1 MKCFK
6 NILNIHHRQIPF
18 IQDTT
23 SDRKYQNTEKNKS
36 STCEQLSIS
45 LLPLLTP
52 LLLQNILMGK

>member
-23 SDRKYQNTEKNKS
+23 SDRKYE
-36 STCEQLSIS
+36 TCEQLSIS

>member
-6 NILNIHHRQIPF
+6 DILNIHHRQIPF

-36 STCEQLSIS
+36 SLVNSCLFLSYIAYTIAFAEY
-45 LLPLLTP
+45 PH
-52 LLLQNILMGK
+52 G

>member
-6 NILNIHHRQIPF
+6 NIFNIHHRQIPF

-23 SDRKYQNTEKNKS
+23 SDRKYQNTE
-36 STCEQLSIS
+36 TCEQLSIS
-45 LLPLLTP
+45 LLSLLTP